1 MSKLSFNLVREA
13 REEADE
19 TERRYLR
26 SHGWKHT
33 SSTPGCQEMW
43 EKATEDGRVILTD
56 TKTAV
61 SMQAHSFGIR
71 GNAW

>member
-1 MSKLSFNLVREA
+1 MSKLSYQQVLDARNEA
-13 REEADE
+13 EETA
-19 TERRYLR
+19 RRYLR

-33 SSTPGCQEMW
+33 SSTPGCLWMW
-43 EKATEDGRVILTD
+43 EKATEDGRIILTD

-61 SMQAHSFGIR
+61 AMQAHSFGIR